1 MRPWPSYYDQERVI
15 MVSTG
20 RSGRTSPDEFID
32 RLKEL
37 VANNNL
43 ANKQLLTRLGNL
55 VREAEVVSRGGAGER
70 LDAEALLS
78 RWLDYNLASYSVVS
92 THTVALLNGLL
103 SAVQSTLIA
112 NPASQPDAQA
122 TAAPRVELRLS
133 GRHG

>member
-1 MRPWPSYYDQERVI
+1 

-55 VREAEVVSRGGAGER
+55 VREADEATPTRSVGVDAPVSRR
-70 LDAEALLS
+70 NC
-78 RWLDYNLASYSVVS
+78 R
-92 THTVALLNGLL
+92 
-103 SAVQSTLIA
+103 
-112 NPASQPDAQA
+112 
-122 TAAPRVELRLS
+122 PRA
-133 GRHG
+133 